1 MNTKNTNSQHSEEDD
16 IDLIALAKTL
26 WECRK
31 TVIKTTVVFM
41 IIGLLIAIL
50 APKEYTAST
59 TLLPQTSEPKV
70 GGSLGGL
77 AAMAGI
83 NLGGL
88 SSDSGISPMLYPQI
102 ISSIPFQKQLLH
114 TKLNIEGQ
122 TKPIT
127 FKKYFLDIYN
137 PGILATLKKYT
148 LGLPIILIKAIKGN
162 PEINTSVDDGI
173 LRFSNDEKEL
183 FEILSANLII
193 DVNDTDGFV
202 TISTKMPEPVAAA
215 QITLKA
221 QQLLEKTIIDLKTQ
235 KSNEQLKF
243 LQERFNEKEIEFK
256 QAQQK
261 LANLRDRNF
270 NLTTARGQTL
280 LDRYQAEYDLA
291 YGVYSELAKQLEAQR
306 LLVKED
312 TPIFTVLKPVVVP
325 IEKSAPNR
333 PLILIVWTM
342 FGIILG
348 FAVVL
353 SKKILLPLKDNWN
366 RQ

>member
-1 MNTKNTNSQHSEEDD
+1 M
-16 IDLIALAKTL
+16 
-26 WECRK
+26 
-31 TVIKTTVVFM
+31 
-41 IIGLLIAIL
+41 
-50 APKEYTAST
+50 
-59 TLLPQTSEPKV
+59 
-70 GGSLGGL
+70 
-77 AAMAGI
+77 
-83 NLGGL
+83 
-88 SSDSGISPMLYPQI
+88 
-102 ISSIPFQKQLLH
+102 
-114 TKLNIEGQ
+114 
-122 TKPIT
+122 T
-127 FKKYFLDIYN
+127 FEKYFLEIYN
-137 PGILATLKKYT
+137 PGILATIKKYT
-148 LGLPIILIKAIKGN
+148 FGLPAILIKAIKGN
-162 PEINTSVDDGI
+162 PKISTSLNDGI
-173 LRFSNDEKEL
+173 LSFSEDEKEL

-256 QAQQK
+256 QVQQK
-261 LANLRDRNF
+261 LASLIDRNF

-312 TPIFTVLKPVVVP
+312 TPVFTVLKPVVVP

-333 PLILIVWTM
+333 PLILTVWTM

-353 SKKILLPLKDNWN
+353 AKKILLPLKDNWN
-366 RQ
+366 RK